1 MEEETFEIII
11 TATDGSSS
19 YEYEIERTRTVS
31 VKETKEKIAQM
42 MDTYRERLSE
52 KVFEYED
59 IELNIRVFLLTKHN
73 IPILREHDSIKTSMA
88 SKTTGWIRWSSL

>member
-1 MEEETFEIII
+1 MEESFEIVI

-31 VKETKEKIAQM
+31 VKETKEKIAKM
-42 MDTYRERLSE
+42 MDVYRERLSE

-59 IELNIRVFLLTKHN
+59 IELNLRVFLLTKHN

-88 SKTTGWIRWSSL
+88 SKTIGWIRWSSL

>member
-19 YEYEIERTRTVS
+19 YEYEIERTRTAS
-31 VKETKEKIAQM
+31 IKETKEKIAQM

-59 IELNIRVFLLTKHN
+59 IELNLRVFLLTKHN

-88 SKTTGWIRWSSL
+88 STSTRWVKWTCL

>member
-11 TATDGSSS
+11 TATDGNSS
-19 YEYEIERTRTVS
+19 YEYELERTRTDS

-42 MDTYRERLSE
+42 MDVYRERLSE

-59 IELNIRVFLLTKHN
+59 IELNLRVFLLTKYN
-73 IPILREHDSIKTSMA
+73 IPILREHDYIKTSVA

>member
-1 MEEETFEIII
+1 MEKENFEIIL
-11 TATDGSSS
+11 TATDGNSS
-19 YEYEIERTRTVS
+19 YEYEIERTRTAS
-31 VKETKEKIAQM
+31 VNETKEKIAQM

-52 KVFEYED
+52 KVFAYED

-73 IPILREHDSIKTSMA
+73 IPILREHDYIKTSVA